1 MLRIIFNG
9 TIIISHDI
17 CWNISSIICSRKRQ
31 SVIGMLTSIKLNS
44 TYSGYVKH
52 LMKRMP
58 NLELGKHIIGSS
70 VFFYVNVDVFF
81 LCKFCHLWFRI
92 CWSETRVA
100 PSLWTVALKLF
111 RLMPWVWAL
120 RLSVSSYVSPG
131 LAVLVAI
138 MIAIKAI
145 TRGPGPTG
153 LQV

>member
-52 LMKRMP
+52 LIKRLP

-81 LCKFCHLWFRI
+81 YVNFVIFDLGSVDLKPVLHPRFELW
-92 CWSETRVA
+92 
-100 PSLWTVALKLF
+100 L
-111 RLMPWVWAL
+111 
-120 RLSVSSYVSPG
+120 
-131 LAVLVAI
+131 
-138 MIAIKAI
+138 
-145 TRGPGPTG
+145 
-153 LQV
+153 